1 MATIYDTARKLQM
14 PGLEIQATFYPAK
27 LTTRMFN
34 SVRKMIASGRIEGNG
49 GAAKVARVVLDSQR
63 VPYVQCTKWGL
74 SVEGG
79 YEMTEADKQEVRDL
93 NEAYIVV
100 ASSQN
105 EHFDDTDRNY
115 ARRALERVL
124 SEEYAWMTMYNIEYR
139 NQIADAF
146 LKRRSAYDLHNAQ
159 QLLTAFESGEPFP
172 IPM

>member
-1 MATIYDTARKLQM
+1 MSNIYEIARKLQM
-14 PGLEIQATFYPAK
+14 PGLNVQATFHPTL
-27 LTTRMFN
+27 LTTRIFN
-34 SVRKMIASGRIEGNG
+34 SARRMIASGRIEGNG
-49 GAAKVARVVLDSQR
+49 GAAKVAQVVLASKQ
-63 VPYVQCTKWGL
+63 VSYVKCNKWGL
-74 SVEGG
+74 SVEGA
-79 YEMTEADKQEVRDL
+79 YEMDEAAKQEVRDL

-115 ARRALERVL
+115 ARRALEKVL

-146 LKRRSAYDLHNAQ
+146 LKHRHPADLHNTQ
-159 QLLTAFESGEPFP
+159 QLLTAYESGEPFP